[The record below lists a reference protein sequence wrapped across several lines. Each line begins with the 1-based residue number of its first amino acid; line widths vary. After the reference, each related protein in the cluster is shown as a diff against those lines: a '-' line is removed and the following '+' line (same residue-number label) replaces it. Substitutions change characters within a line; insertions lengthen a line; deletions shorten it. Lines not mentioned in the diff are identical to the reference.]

1 MVSNRQIK
9 NKLNT
14 GRINNLWQ
22 KLMIKTK
29 FLFYPISLRVGFREG
44 KWGKIK
50 ILLEED
56 LLAET
61 IKLAKFLFV
70 FYKLLNG
77 YREGK

>member
-1 MVSNRQIK
+1 
-9 NKLNT
+9 
-14 GRINNLWQ
+14 
-22 KLMIKTK
+22 
-29 FLFYPISLRVGFREG
+29 VGFREG

-50 ILLEED
+50 ILQEED

-61 IKLAKFLFV
+61 IKLAKFFFV